1 MSTTSQKY
9 IQLIRANEGLIY
21 KVASM
26 YTNSREDREDLCQE
40 IAFQIWRSFETFKA
54 QSSFSTWMYRI
65 ALNTA
70 IQFLRKEKRKVKSS
84 SLGNAMHEIISEN
97 RVPSNPKMERILLVA
112 QTMKQLDK
120 GILLLYLEGFNHKE
134 IAEILGIST
143 TNVGTRMQ
151 RIRERLKK
159 KLNE

>member
-1 MSTTSQKY
+1 MSTASQKY

-26 YTNSREDREDLCQE
+26 YTNSREDREDLSQE